1 MPGVG
6 EGAVYFTRLERTV
19 VFCLRFSTFR
29 YCFILALK
37 YVNTM
42 ISPKVGRAVSSITT
56 TYGLHAVIIIMLG
69 VGQTAPHQ
77 SSLPRFTSVDPET
90 PTDGTAAAP
99 QHPSIGVLGVGG
111 LSGVYV
117 AV

>member
-1 MPGVG
+1 
-6 EGAVYFTRLERTV
+6 
-19 VFCLRFSTFR
+19 
-29 YCFILALK
+29 
-37 YVNTM
+37 M

-99 QHPSIGVLGVGG
+99 QHPSIGVLGVGE

-117 AV
+117 AVWPYPGSSEREDPDGAPP